1 MYHVRYHDTA
11 RKRSSNWDI
20 DPYLWHNRN
29 DFSQNTELSDWDLSD
44 YSRDMGH
51 NSDCSFVRIERL
63 LTSASFN

>member
-1 MYHVRYHDTA
+1 MLGITTA

-29 DFSQNTELSDWDLSD
+29 DFSQDTELSDWDLSD

-51 NSDCSFVRIERL
+51 NSGCNFVRNRTFTYIG
-63 LTSASFN
+63 FI